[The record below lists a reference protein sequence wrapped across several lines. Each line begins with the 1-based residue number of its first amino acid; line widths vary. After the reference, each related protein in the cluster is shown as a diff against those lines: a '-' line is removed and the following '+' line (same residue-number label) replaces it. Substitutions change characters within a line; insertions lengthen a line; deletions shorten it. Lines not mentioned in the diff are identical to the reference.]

1 MTELN
6 VVSRSRDSG
15 LLWLRSRGNILEVP
29 KPQHLLPC
37 PLQLL
42 EMSFNCLEDVESTIP
57 VSPLHLAVSPAFSFC
72 LPCPYL
78 PQAHT
83 KVHALVTLSLVSAF
97 LQGHCKQAV
106 T

>member
-15 LLWLRSRGNILEVP
+15 LLWVRSRSNILGVP

-57 VSPLHLAVSPAFSFC
+57 VSPLHLAVSPSFFLLPSLSLPAPGPHASTRTCDSVLGFC
-72 LPCPYL
+72 LL
-78 PQAHT
+78 AGT
-83 KVHALVTLSLVSAF
+83 
-97 LQGHCKQAV
+97 
-106 T
+106 